1 MLLGKL
7 LKGVQNSSNNL
18 LYAENSVDNVGKQ
31 GILSN
36 VPTTIQ
42 PMPIMKATENMG
54 GLASLGGKNIRDLM
68 DMQRNTFSRFLPE
81 PRGGFM
87 SLGGIQTLPPI
98 PVNIEESETYGQ
110 IPLMGI
116 PTLGINPLGIDLQDL
131 SKMDFSQLGRG

>member
-1 MLLGKL
+1 
-7 LKGVQNSSNNL
+7 
-18 LYAENSVDNVGKQ
+18 
-31 GILSN
+31 
-36 VPTTIQ
+36 
-42 PMPIMKATENMG
+42 
-54 GLASLGGKNIRDLM
+54 M